1 MNDNLKK
8 ALNNIGFAAS
18 AATATTVSDTIN
30 IIVNDMF
37 RKK

>member
-30 IIVNDMF
+30 IMQ
-37 RKK
+37 R